1 MKAEKII
8 PSLLAADFW
17 CLEEQIRKVEGSEVR
32 MLHFDIMDGNFVPN
46 ISMGFPVVETLR
58 PYTKLLFD
66 THLMIKDPERYI
78 KIAAEAGADMI
89 TVHAEAC
96 PHLHRTI
103 VQIKEAGKRAGVAL
117 NPATSLQVLD
127 HIANEL
133 DTVVIM
139 TVDPGFGGQTFLAG
153 MLDKIRECRKL
164 LDRKGAN
171 VQIEVDGG
179 IACNTIKACFDA
191 GADLF
196 VAGSSVF
203 KGDIAK
209 NIEKLKMPI
218 AQVTT

>member
-1 MKAEKII
+1 MKAEKIV

-17 CLEEQIRKVEGSEVR
+17 CLEEQIRKIEESEVR

-66 THLMIKDPERYI
+66 MHLMIKNPERYI
-78 KIAAEAGADMI
+78 EIAARAGADRI
-89 TVHAEAC
+89 TIHAEAC

-103 VQIKEAGKRAGVAL
+103 FQIKETGKKAGVAL

-127 HIANEL
+127 YIAKEL
-133 DTVVIM
+133 DMVVIM
-139 TVDPGFGGQTFLAG
+139 TVNPGFGGQTFIMD

-164 LDRKGAN
+164 LNRRAEN

-179 IACNTIKACFDA
+179 IARNNIKDCFNA

-196 VAGSSVF
+196 VTGSSIF

-209 NIEKLKMPI
+209 NIKELLC
-218 AQVTT
+218 